1 MSYLRIRTA
10 TNAAHNAK
18 IQMDIRI
25 IWRNGVWQRFDT
37 WKYAVLDSFRTKN
50 EAVHGEVGK

>member
-10 TNAAHNAK
+10 VHAAHNAK

-25 IWRNGVWQRFDT
+25 IWRNGVWQRFDA
-37 WKYAVLDSFRTKN
+37 WNYAVMETFHTKN
-50 EAVHGEVGK
+50 EAIHNAKH